1 MVKNYSIKNKI
12 NMVINVKSFFAVI
25 FIFFTG
31 LFLFQQGSL
40 IAQTEKE
47 DDPRTWKYFKIFARA
62 QDDSVFIK
70 LQNELNIDPKLE
82 SYVFIA
88 NIMDPSPINQYV
100 VIGDE
105 TSPDAS
111 RFLWS
116 DLSANVQKALLNWSG
131 SNKENLNKKK
141 LTFTSVFF
149 DVFKKIKVKEVIAPP
164 ARERDILST
173 TAYISPY
180 FQIFGGDPL
189 GVPIKK
195 SVGFDFQ
202 LGTPYSGPME
212 TDIIGTSFHIL
223 GFKVGVTSRIHELAF
238 GSLPDTDVT
247 TSPDNLAFYNN
258 LYSPDLGLA
267 FSYVLPFGN
276 FFEIGFFTTL
286 DTGNFY
292 SQPVKIKNEATGQ
305 FMPNNIIRGN
315 YTNFEFRY
323 PFRAFGSTRSKI
335 YFAQSF
341 GEKHIGFAGRELRF
355 AGSQFDF
362 RVDATLSGKRNF
374 QILVEPLISN
384 IGEGFA
390 LSSFAI
396 GPSFRFGRKP
406 DNKFGLMTILVNMRL
421 KIGDFFEERGDR

>member
-1 MVKNYSIKNKI
+1 
-12 NMVINVKSFFAVI
+12 MVINLKSFFAVI

-31 LFLFQQGSL
+31 LFLFQQNSL
-40 IAQTEKE
+40 NAQTEKE

-88 NIMDPSPINQYV
+88 NIMDPSLINQYV

-116 DLSANVQKALLNWSG
+116 DLSADVQKALLNWVG

-141 LTFTSVFF
+141 LNFTSVFF

-189 GVPIKK
+189 GIPIKK

-223 GFKVGVTSRIHELAF
+223 GFKVGVTSRIQELVF

-247 TSPDNLAFYNN
+247 TSPDNLAYYNN
-258 LYSPDLGLA
+258 LFAPDLGLA

-292 SQPVKIKNEATGQ
+292 PKPVKVVNESTGQ
-305 FMPNNIIRGN
+305 YMPNNIIRGN

-374 QILVEPLISN
+374 QILVEPLISS

-406 DNKFGLMTILVNMRL
+406 DNNFGLMTVLVNMRL

>member
-1 MVKNYSIKNKI
+1 
-12 NMVINVKSFFAVI
+12 MVINTKSFFAVI

-31 LFLFQQGSL
+31 IFLFQQSSL
-40 IAQTEKE
+40 NAQTERE

-116 DLSANVQKALLNWSG
+116 DLSADVQKALLNWVG

-149 DVFKKIKVKEVIAPP
+149 DVFRKIKVKEVIAPP

-247 TSPDNLAFYNN
+247 TSPDNLAYYNN

-292 SQPVKIKNEATGQ
+292 SKPVKVLNEATGQ
-305 FMPNNIIRGN
+305 YMPNNIIRGN

-406 DNKFGLMTILVNMRL
+406 DNKFGLMTILVNLRL